1 MSLNSRSGRWNP
13 LAGGGCRSAA
23 LAGSVTLI
31 LAGGLQ
37 AQASVSEL
45 QIAPA
50 QVELQLGE
58 RKSVLV
64 TAFDRNGNVV
74 PSVAFNISTEAR
86 VISVQQDNS
95 APNVLYVEG
104 VGYGVT
110 SLTIR
115 TSGASAEASVRVAD
129 APGSTPGPVG
139 SGSATL
145 LQIDPP
151 NVFLLPT
158 EEMTLG
164 AVFLKDDGTPATRG
178 AVSWTSLL
186 QTVASVGKGGRIIG
200 IAPGQGV
207 VQAASGGLTARAL
220 VQVQNAA
227 LGFSVPRI
235 SLSPLQSVMASVT
248 VPAQNNRPV
257 SSRSVI
263 WVSSNPR
270 IINVSPVGEVTG
282 IAPGSADIVVTG
294 FGQQVRLPAVVHQPV
309 ELMLVTP
316 NQGEVP
322 VQLGGHT
329 AFTAR
334 FEAGDGTEIPEA
346 SAIWSVADTGVA
358 VYDDAHGRVVGKQLG
373 TTTLKAVGPSSEF
386 VAEWTLRVVTGG
398 ISVGAPRM
406 SLQPTDSHKLVAS
419 FIDEGGTVVGE
430 ATGVT
435 WSSSDPAVATVNDS
449 GVVTA
454 AGVGR
459 AKVVISTSWGGGDS
473 VDVFVQGSLLV
484 TSTRSAGGDIYALD
498 PRTPESLVRLTAGEG
513 AEIGAS
519 YSPDGTRIAFVQ
531 TGHDGADIYTMNADG
546 SDLQRVTTTPQGE
559 NYPQWTPDGNN
570 IVFQVNE
577 KNGTQIWIVAHDG
590 SDPKPLTKTRYSN
603 DQPAVSPD
611 GNTIAYRSMADSKR
625 NLYLMDIDGSN
636 PRPVTDS
643 ETDYRHPRWLDDGTI
658 ALIADRRVD
667 KEILRGV
674 YRMDLATQTMEPLT
688 PDSLWINE
696 FDVTS
701 DGARVAAIVQEQ
713 VENRQILKLFLIEG
727 ETVREVPRV
736 SDEELFLLPGFKR

>member
-1 MSLNSRSGRWNP
+1 MLGTFTF
-13 LAGGGCRSAA
+13 LC
-23 LAGSVTLI
+23 
-31 LAGGLQ
+31 AGGLQ

-74 PSVAFNISTEAR
+74 PSVTFNISTEAR
-86 VISVQQDNS
+86 VIRVQQDDS

-129 APGSTPGPVG
+129 VPGTKPGPVG
-139 SGSATL
+139 SGNATL

-151 NVFLLPT
+151 NIFLLPT
-158 EEMTLG
+158 EELTLG
-164 AVFLKDDGTPATRG
+164 AVFLKDDGTPAARG

-186 QTVASVGKGGRIIG
+186 QTVASVDKGGRIIG
-200 IAPGQGV
+200 ISPGQGV
-207 VQAASGGLTARAL
+207 VQAAAGGLTARAL

-235 SLSPLQSVMASVT
+235 SLSPLQSMTVGVT
-248 VPAQNNRPV
+248 VPEQNNRPV

-263 WVSSNPR
+263 WASSNPR

-294 FGQQVRLPAVVHQPV
+294 FGQQVRLPAVVHQAV
-309 ELMLVTP
+309 EVMLVTP
-316 NQGEVP
+316 TQGEIP
-322 VQLGGHT
+322 VQLGGH
-329 AFTAR
+329 AVFKAR
-334 FEAGDGTEIPEA
+334 FEADDGSEVSEA
-346 SAIWSVADTGVA
+346 RAIWSVEDTSVA
-358 VYDDAHGRVVGKQLG
+358 VFDEAGSRVIGRKLG
-373 TTTLKAVGPSSEF
+373 TTTLTAVGPSAEF
-386 VAEWTLRVVTGG
+386 AAQWTLRVVTGG

-406 SLQPTDSHKLVAS
+406 SMQPTDTRQLVAS
-419 FIDEGGTVVGE
+419 FIDDGGTVMGE
-430 ATGVT
+430 ATGIDWT
-435 WSSSDPAVATVNDS
+435 SSDPAVVTVNDS

-454 AGVGR
+454 AGTGR
-459 AKVVISTSWGGGDS
+459 ARVVISTSWGGGDS

-531 TGHDGADIYTMNADG
+531 TGRDGADIYTMNADG
-546 SDLQRVTTTPQGE
+546 SELQRVTFTPE
-559 NYPQWTPDGNN
+559 SESYPQWTPDGRS
-570 IVFQVNE
+570 IVFQAND
-577 KNGTQIWIVAHDG
+577 KRSTQIWIMARDG
-590 SDPKPLTKTRYSN
+590 SNATPLTSTRHSN

-611 GNTIAYRSMADSKR
+611 GKTIAYRSMAGTQR
-625 NLYLMDIDGSN
+625 NIYLMDIDGAN
-636 PRPVTDS
+636 QRPLTESD
-643 ETDYRHPRWLDDGTI
+643 TDYRHPRWLGDGNL
-658 ALIADRRVD
+658 ALIADLRVD
-667 KEILRGV
+667 KEILRV
-674 YRMDLATQTMEPLT
+674 VHRMDLATKATEPLT

-696 FDVTS
+696 FDVTP
-701 DGARVAAIVQEQ
+701 DGTRIAAIVQEQ
-713 VENRQILKLFLIEG
+713 VENRQVLKLFLIKG
-727 ETVREVPRV
+727 AMVVEVPRV
-736 SDEELFLLPGFKR
+736 GDEELFLLPGFKR